1 MIKVLLI
8 DDEERLRETVAELLR
23 LHDFEVI
30 TAENGLDGYNK
41 CLQFEPS
48 VILCDLMMPVLNGF
62 EFIKKIKITNL
73 SHIPIIVF
81 TAMAEV
87 DINQLD
93 VKLKANYFLK
103 KPVLTKTLIE
113 HINKCIAN

>member
-1 MIKVLLI
+1 
-8 DDEERLRETVAELLR
+8 
-23 LHDFEVI
+23 
-30 TAENGLDGYNK
+30 
-41 CLQFEPS
+41 
-48 VILCDLMMPVLNGF
+48 
-62 EFIKKIKITNL
+62 
-73 SHIPIIVF
+73 
-81 TAMAEV
+81 MAEV